1 MDEPAPVRHWIRILL
16 MGLGLGIVLYAA
28 HLAAGMF
35 A

>member
-1 MDEPAPVRHWIRILL
+1 MPERSPLRHVSRVLL
-16 MGLGLGIVLYAA
+16 MGIGLGIVLYAV